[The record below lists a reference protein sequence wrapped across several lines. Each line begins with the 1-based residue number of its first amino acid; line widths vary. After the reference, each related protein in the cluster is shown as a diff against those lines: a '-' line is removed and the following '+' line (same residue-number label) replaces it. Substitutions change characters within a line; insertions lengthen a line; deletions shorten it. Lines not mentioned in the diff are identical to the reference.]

1 MHGYREYRVVGE
13 LTNSNITT
21 DNMIW
26 IGQCSGLI
34 EGHAADM
41 TDTITALVR
50 RSGRAASAA

>member
-34 EGHAADM
+34 EGHVADM
-41 TDTITALVR
+41 THTITALVR